1 MIRQTPRSTR
11 TATLFPVTTLF
22 RSVEPDEM
30 IHVRMGNEDVSYTQQ
45 VSRAERREIAQIE
58 QQCLRP
64 VESLNEQ
71 SRVAEA
77 AVYQRGMQRRTQGYL
92 FVRPSRLGSTPP
104 AASGSFSISP
114 STVLSP
120 SISST

>member
-1 MIRQTPRSTR
+1 
-11 TATLFPVTTLF
+11 
-22 RSVEPDEM
+22 M
-30 IHVRMGNEDVSYTQQ
+30 IHVQMVNEDVSYTQQ
-45 VSRAERREIAQIE
+45 VSRAERCEIVQIE
-58 QQCLRP
+58 QQCRRT
-64 VESLNEQ
+64 VKSLNEQ

-114 STVLSP
+114 SKIGRASCRERVCQYV
-120 SISST
+120 